1 MKSLIQFLTIV
12 LSLNLSL
19 STEIKQKEYFKISS
33 SGNQVSYDLSK
44 NDKNLGFIN
53 FQIFYCKEKD
63 KKNSHF
69 ELIGL
74 KDGKS
79 KQIYET
85 DIITSRQFSIP
96 LNDTNDNNFQLKIN
110 GSSIYI
116 YYQYLK
122 EEKKIFPYGIV
133 KKFEGKEKEKE
144 MIFTIEPIINN
155 TLTEYNLY
163 KINKNTTDI
172 CDMIDHSLKEKP
184 IGQKNETGIVNR
196 NFTLKFQGNKND
208 YNYLFI
214 KGVILG
220 DFTYVH
226 FYDIV
231 KANPSNLGFIIFL
244 IVASIFVIIVIVFI
258 LLKKQGIIFSN
269 NDTNIENTTQ
279 GLLA

>member
-1 MKSLIQFLTIV
+1 MKSLIQFLSIV

-44 NDKNLGFIN
+44 NDKNLGYIN
-53 FQIFYCKEKD
+53 FQLFYCKEKEN
-63 KKNSHF
+63 KKSHF
-69 ELIGL
+69 ELVGL

-116 YYQYLK
+116 YYQYLN

-133 KKFEGKEKEKE
+133 KKFEGKEKEME
-144 MIFTIEPIINN
+144 FTIEPIINN
-155 TLTEYNLY
+155 TLTQYFLY

-172 CDMIDHSLKEKP
+172 CDIIDHSLKEKP

-196 NFTLKFQGNKND
+196 NFTLRFQGNKND
-208 YNYLFI
+208 YSYLFI

-258 LLKKQGIIFSN
+258 ILKKQGIIFSN